1 MKLLFRSLLLCFF
14 ISASSIIYCAEIKY
28 SFKPGITYTYK
39 YTFESSSSVTS
50 LGNVKTN
57 VQKPVY
63 NTFTIKT
70 IAFQDNAFVLDIE
83 HNKLTYRRYIKPNG
97 EIKGAVSE
105 TGTELPVFL
114 SFPDTDW
121 KIGESH
127 QITKSVKIKNTDFT
141 TVWNILLR
149 SVNNDTGL
157 AEIAFTATLPL
168 PQDQLR
174 RKTFS
179 LNGTVIFNVFEGV
192 VYRADWVSK
201 YSLDFYNKE
210 IAVIRNMWKFE
221 NELRHSL
228 IMENLEEY

>member
-1 MKLLFRSLLLCFF
+1 
-14 ISASSIIYCAEIKY
+14 Y
-28 SFKPGITYTYK
+28 S
-39 YTFESSSSVTS
+39 FESSSSVTS
-50 LGNVKTN
+50 LGKEKTKE
-57 VQKPVY
+57 QKPFY
-63 NTFTIKT
+63 SNFTIKT

-83 HNKLTYRRYIKPNG
+83 HNDSTYRRYIKPNG

-114 SFPDTDW
+114 SFPDSDW
-121 KIGESH
+121 KIGESY
-127 QITKSVKIKNTDFT
+127 QISKSVRIKNTDVT
-141 TVWNILLR
+141 AIWNIFLK

-174 RKTFS
+174 KKSFS
-179 LNGTVIFNVFEGV
+179 LNGTVIFNTFEGV

-201 YSLDFYNKE
+201 YKFDFYNKE
-210 IAVIRNMWKFE
+210 IAIIRNMWKFE